1 MSPSLAISS
10 AMASEASERPA
21 IEPRFSCALAA
32 IDAPMARL
40 SLTLRALVLVPLL
53 AVGVDLARATVACGP
68 QAQSCLEAAG
78 RGWLGAA
85 GPVLLVLY
93 AAALALARRRGS
105 RAGARSARRARAA
118 CARGPLGT
126 AGVAAVCGG
135 QALLAGALGD
145 AGALG
150 GGWAELLAFCA
161 GAGALLALALRSRP
175 PPRSSSARCG
185 RPRRGSLSPAHSR
198 RAAHRRRR
206 LAWHP
211 PVRFA
216 LATRERGPPA
226 PLD

>member
-1 MSPSLAISS
+1 
-10 AMASEASERPA
+10 
-21 IEPRFSCALAA
+21 
-32 IDAPMARL
+32 MARL

-85 GPVLLVLY
+85 GPVLLVVY
-93 AAALALARRRGS
+93 AVALALAVAGLAHGRTVGRAPGFLRSWAVGS
-105 RAGARSARRARAA
+105 
-118 CARGPLGT
+118 

-145 AGALG
+145 PAALG
-150 GGWAELLAFCA
+150 GGWAEMAAFCA
-161 GAGALLALALRSRP
+161 AAGALLALALRVAPAAEELVRSLRP
-175 PPRSSSARCG
+175 AAPRPALSATTA
-185 RPRRGSLSPAHSR
+185 RRIGAPA
-198 RAAHRRRR
+198 
-206 LAWHP
+206 AWHP

-216 LATRERGPPA
+216 LVTRERGPPA

>member
-1 MSPSLAISS
+1 MG
-10 AMASEASERPA
+10 
-21 IEPRFSCALAA
+21 
-32 IDAPMARL
+32 RL
-40 SLTLRALVLVPLL
+40 SPTLRVLVLVPLL

-93 AAALALARRRGS
+93 AVALALAVGALARGRS
-105 RAGARSARRARAA
+105 LGAGAPGLLRSWVV
-118 CARGPLGT
+118 GT

-145 AGALG
+145 AAALG

-161 GAGALLALALRSRP
+161 GAGALLALALRIAPAAEELVRSLRP
-175 PPRSSSARCG
+175 PAP
-185 RPRRGSLSPAHSR
+185 
-198 RAAHRRRR
+198 R
-206 LAWHP
+206 LALAGAPARGIGAPLTWHP
-211 PVRFA
+211 PVRLA

-226 PLD
+226 PLG